1 MAEHGDPRATAL
13 VHAFR
18 DDHVAQWLVP
28 EREHRHRIYAT
39 WLGMVVQHVDR
50 AGQVLS
56 DYDDRVVQLWLPA
69 DGQAPP
75 LLDDEQDRAL
85 REVTGECQ
93 RRFDQLGEA
102 MEENHPG
109 DSHEYLAL
117 VGTVPS
123 VQGTGRGGAAM
134 RDALARNDDRGVG
147 SYLEASSARSRAL
160 YQRLGFHDSAPPI
173 ELPDGGPTLYPMYRP
188 PHSAEDR

>member
-1 MAEHGDPRATAL
+1 MAEDADPRATAL

-28 EREHRHRIYAT
+28 DREHRHRVYAK
-39 WLGMVVQHVDR
+39 WLGMVVQHVDTS
-50 AGQVLS
+50 GHVLS

-69 DGQAPP
+69 NGQAPP

-85 REVTGECQ
+85 REVTGEHQ

-123 VQGTGRGGAAM
+123 AQGAGYGAVAM
-134 RDALARNDDRGVG
+134 RNALARNDERGVG
-147 SYLEASSARSRAL
+147 SYLEASSARSRVL
-160 YQRLGFHDSAPPI
+160 YQRLGFHDSARPI

-188 PHSAEDR
+188 PSAAEAE